1 MILSSPATA
10 AAAASWRPLS
20 ESSSNAMRFILFVL
34 EAGARGRCLWSLACT
49 GYGILAPDGSMAV
62 YVGVAGGV
70 LLFLMNIFVL
80 VLGGRLRTH
89 VFFSLF
95 KGTCVCF
102 CVVVC
107 LLKRWEVRQ
116 RNFVKVSAFFLLC
129 QSYYSSINFRP
140 KLKTNALKRPS
151 DTRSSS
157 TTRNSDIFGSN
168 KVSFKIRVS
177 LNEENDSLWKN
188 LRHRPFG

>member
-89 VFFSLF
+89 VFFSLLARASAF
-95 KGTCVCF
+95 VWLCVC
-102 CVVVC
+102 
-107 LLKRWEVRQ
+107 
-116 RNFVKVSAFFLLC
+116 
-129 QSYYSSINFRP
+129 
-140 KLKTNALKRPS
+140 
-151 DTRSSS
+151 
-157 TTRNSDIFGSN
+157 
-168 KVSFKIRVS
+168 
-177 LNEENDSLWKN
+177 
-188 LRHRPFG
+188 